1 MVFKHERIICPNCH
15 MGHLDLRLTTYV
27 QQYGGTLI
35 SVPNTPAWVCDVCHE
50 RQFDDASIQRIEA
63 LIGQAGPP
71 PNRYEPE
78 KSRKIRRPADQPGGD
93 PAKVGQKGKEMKSG
107 ESG

>member
-1 MVFKHERIICPNCH
+1 MEFKREQFMCPNCH
-15 MGHLDLRLTTYV
+15 MGHMDLRLTTYV
-27 QQYGGTLI
+27 QQYGNTLI
-35 SVPNTPAWVCDVCHE
+35 SVPNTPAWICDVCHA

-78 KSRKIRRPADQPGGD
+78 KAHKIRRSTEQPTGD
-93 PAKVGQKGKEMKSG
+93 PAKAGSKAKQMKSG
-107 ESG
+107 